1 MDKETFLQQLKMH
14 LSVLDEEDIA
24 EIIEEYRLL
33 IEEKRSLG
41 FSEEEIIQ
49 KFGSPQKIA
58 EGYIVEL
65 LGEKGL
71 AKVQEKNQKDLIYI
85 QKESNKNLA
94 LFIILQIFHIFV
106 LIPAILGV
114 IGTLYGLGIA
124 GIALLFSAGTT
135 IFAPFS
141 VGIKVLA
148 GLFIFS
154 IGILLLNLTIFLSMA
169 IYKIAKRYTLWNISL
184 IQ

>member
-71 AKVQEKNQKDLIYI
+71 AKMQEKNQKD
-85 QKESNKNLA
+85 
-94 LFIILQIFHIFV
+94 
-106 LIPAILGV
+106 
-114 IGTLYGLGIA
+114 
-124 GIALLFSAGTT
+124 
-135 IFAPFS
+135 
-141 VGIKVLA
+141 
-148 GLFIFS
+148 
-154 IGILLLNLTIFLSMA
+154 
-169 IYKIAKRYTLWNISL
+169 
-184 IQ
+184 